1 MVIFMPIDLCMF
13 YFLPIHLRTPFLAL
27 AGLAWP
33 ITLSLRR
40 GGSAQQQQ
48 VVVDEALSTSTCTQR
63 EDGIAAV
70 MERETS
76 RILPL
81 MAQAAADD
89 LLSTKA
95 VAAAAA
101 AKGGIRVSASA
112 SLHAAAREE
121 SPNRLLLAGA
131 SLPAPRLRPRPLSP
145 AAQRLEGLPS
155 TLTDNG
161 ARLISSACA
170 EAARRGH
177 TRVATEHVLHALFA
191 TDAGRGT
198 GVAQVLEAEAGVD
211 VAALLA
217 VLDNQPEFE
226 FAAKKKKSTC
236 ELQSGTSSSAT
247 SAQAVMAP
255 VVVTQ
260 MSEGLKQSLA
270 LAEEVDAATGAS
282 FGVTTEYV
290 ERQKHDRSRETSSHG
305 QASAVKTTRTFV
317 RVLEYVDSPVPLLPL
332 TKGSVLRACSPPTFA
347 PVIPSFAS
355 PPPAPSSPP
364 HRCPPS
370 LSPTK
375 T

>member
-40 GGSAQQQQ
+40 GGGVQQQQ
-48 VVVDEALSTSTCTQR
+48 QQQQQMVVDEAPSTQSR
-63 EDGIAAV
+63 EGGIAAV
-70 MERETS
+70 VERETS
-76 RILPL
+76 RRLPL
-81 MAQAAADD
+81 MAKATADD
-89 LLSTKA
+89 LLGTKA
-95 VAAAAA
+95 VAATAAAAVLVEAAAA
-101 AKGGIRVSASA
+101 AKDGICGNA
-112 SLHAAAREE
+112 SLHSA
-121 SPNRLLLAGA
+121 SPHRLLLAGA

-236 ELQSGTSSSAT
+236 ELQSGISSSAA
-247 SAQAVMAP
+247 SAQAVVAP

-290 ERQKHDRSRETSSHG
+290 EMQKHGRSRETRNAWARCSCNNTN
-305 QASAVKTTRTFV
+305 VRTRV
-317 RVLEYVDSPVPLLPL
+317 RVH
-332 TKGSVLRACSPPTFA
+332 VLSRT
-347 PVIPSFAS
+347 PSSSNKVFL
-355 PPPAPSSPP
+355 SPP
-364 HRCPPS
+364 HACMPSSHLCSRSPP
-370 LSPTK
+370 LCLLCNPPPP
-375 T
+375 

>member
-95 VAAAAA
+95 VAAAAAAAALVEAAAAA

-236 ELQSGTSSSAT
+236 ELQSGTSSSAA
-247 SAQAVMAP
+247 SAQVVTAP

-290 ERQKHDRSRETSSHG
+290 ERQQHGRSRETRNAWH
-305 QASAVKTTRTFV
+305 Q
-317 RVLEYVDSPVPLLPL
+317 L
-332 TKGSVLRACSPPTFA
+332 
-347 PVIPSFAS
+347 
-355 PPPAPSSPP
+355 
-364 HRCPPS
+364 
-370 LSPTK
+370 
-375 T
+375 